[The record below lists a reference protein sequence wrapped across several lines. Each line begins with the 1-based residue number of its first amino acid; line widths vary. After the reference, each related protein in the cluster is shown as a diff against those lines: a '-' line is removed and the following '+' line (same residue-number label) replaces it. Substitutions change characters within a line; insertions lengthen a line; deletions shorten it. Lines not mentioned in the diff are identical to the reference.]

1 MTPSPEI
8 LHCHDWSAALVPVLV
23 RDQGLPFTTV
33 LSIHHLADQGNFDSW
48 DFPLTNLPGRYFDLR
63 GVEYF
68 GRLNLLKG
76 GILFADRIVVS
87 SEPYAHQIQTPS
99 LGEGLDIVLRENAHR
114 LSGILGGADYRRWNP
129 ATDKLLPVR
138 YASERLE
145 LKAASRNAL
154 LDQLQLAPAPR
165 GPVFG
170 MVTRLVRCER
180 LRHSHAG
187 A

>member
-23 RDQGLPFTTV
+23 HDQGLPFATV
-33 LSIHHLADQGNFDSW
+33 LSIHHLADQGDFDSW

-87 SEPYAHQIQTPS
+87 SEPYAYQIQTPS

-114 LSGILGGADYRRWNP
+114 LSGILGAQITGAGTRRP
-129 ATDKLLPVR
+129 TSCFPFVTARTSSSSKPPPVTLCSINSSSPR
-138 YASERLE
+138 RHAARSSEW
-145 LKAASRNAL
+145 
-154 LDQLQLAPAPR
+154 
-165 GPVFG
+165 
-170 MVTRLVRCER
+170 
-180 LRHSHAG
+180 
-187 A
+187 